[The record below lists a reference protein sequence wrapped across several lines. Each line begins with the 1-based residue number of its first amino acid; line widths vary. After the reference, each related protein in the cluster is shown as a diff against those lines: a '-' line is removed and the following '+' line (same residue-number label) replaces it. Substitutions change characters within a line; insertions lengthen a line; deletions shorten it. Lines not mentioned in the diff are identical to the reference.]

1 MDSYQRSLIAEFFS
15 RCRYTSQ
22 AECHRF
28 VQQTLLSYLNAG
40 SNTAVKVH
48 PSPYQGSFSYTC
60 IVDHHNPT
68 FTGEHA
74 VIQFRHEKIDLWGN
88 TQAHQLHGQMAPLVR
103 FQGTYSSL
111 YVYTSPLAPGIPY
124 VGLLTANEVPMSL
137 DHRLRTV
144 GDLAKALTHQARLP
158 TGCASVDTDLSGIKS
173 SVDCFNFQNKD
184 LKHRITAC
192 ISQIRQQDAH
202 RAKLPI
208 VLTHMDM
215 TPFNYLV
222 DAASGQVTAILD
234 WDGAKYLPVG
244 HNFHFVEH
252 LFGYMTRDGWVDN
265 EDREIL
271 ESYFYEK
278 ARRHL
283 VSQGFDESDLEALGH
298 EKILGT
304 LTYYVPKLLERKDGR
319 AERYLK

>member
-1 MDSYQRSLIAEFFS
+1 
-15 RCRYTSQ
+15 
-22 AECHRF
+22 
-28 VQQTLLSYLNAG
+28 
-40 SNTAVKVH
+40 
-48 PSPYQGSFSYTC
+48 
-60 IVDHHNPT
+60 
-68 FTGEHA
+68 
-74 VIQFRHEKIDLWGN
+74 
-88 TQAHQLHGQMAPLVR
+88 
-103 FQGTYSSL
+103 
-111 YVYTSPLAPGIPY
+111 
-124 VGLLTANEVPMSL
+124 MSL

-144 GDLAKALTHQARLP
+144 SDLAKAFTHQAQLP
-158 TGCASVDTDLSGIKS
+158 TDRASVDEYLSSIKS
-173 SVDCFNFQNKD
+173 CVDCFNFRNKD

-192 ISQIRQQDAH
+192 ISKIRQQDAH

-265 EDREIL
+265 EDLEML
-271 ESYFYEK
+271 ESFFYEK
-278 ARRHL
+278 VRRHL

-298 EKILGT
+298 KKTLEA

-319 AERYLK
+319 AKRYLEGYLEQFLSRKEDDQASNTARILAL